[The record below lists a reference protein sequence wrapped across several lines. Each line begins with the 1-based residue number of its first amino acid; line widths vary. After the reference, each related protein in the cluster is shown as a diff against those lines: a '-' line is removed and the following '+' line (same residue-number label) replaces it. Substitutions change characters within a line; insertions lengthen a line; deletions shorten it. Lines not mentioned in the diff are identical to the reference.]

1 MSTDFGYDETLGFVP
16 ATFDGLFASWQTA
29 YTAATEENVDVEN
42 GAAADQGRTFAVIL
56 KAAYDDQLGVY
67 NAGWVD
73 GAPGTG
79 GVAGGSSLELLLT
92 PKIGPKVLAASS
104 TVTISLGAAGGP
116 AVNVPAGSKI
126 AIAGETL
133 TWSLDAPVVIPGG
146 GFIDGEFTYSETGPK
161 AAVASS
167 SWDITTP
174 VSGWVTATNVAAAV
188 EGRDIETDAEY
199 RARFRAS
206 TKDNVVAAVLKVPGV
221 TAATMIEWPFDSA
234 DAFWGLKRWI
244 EIIVVGGDDT
254 AIATAI
260 QGARAKSV
268 TTVGNVSVALTDPSY
283 VGGSVTNKFSR
294 AVPVTVH
301 IEVTI
306 SKGEGY
312 PADASDDA
320 SKAREIV
327 IRDAIVAAG
336 ALYVAGQDVVSYQL
350 ATVVGSAG
358 IPGISNA
365 VVLVDFADPPAINGT
380 LIIADRD
387 IAVID
392 SLNVDVIGA

>member
-29 YTAATEENVDVEN
+29 YTAATEENVNVEN
-42 GAAADQGRTFAVIL
+42 GTAADQGRTFAVIL

-92 PKIGPKVLAASS
+92 PKIGPKLLATAS
-104 TVTISLGAAGGP
+104 TITINMGAAPGP

-126 AIAGETL
+126 VISGETL

-161 AAVASS
+161 TAIVTS
-167 SWDITTP
+167 SWAITTP
-174 VSGWVTATNVAAAV
+174 VAGWVTNTNAAAAV
-188 EGRDIETDAEY
+188 VGRDIETDAEY
-199 RARFRAS
+199 RARFRSS
-206 TKDNVVAAVLKVPGV
+206 TSDNVVAAVLKVSGV

-244 EIIVVGGDDT
+244 EIIVVGGDDVE
-254 AIATAI
+254 IATAI

-268 TTVGNVSVALTDPSY
+268 TTVGNVSVALTDASY

-294 AVPVTVH
+294 PVPVPVH
-301 IEVTI
+301 VEVTI
-306 SKGEGY
+306 TKGEGY
-312 PADASDDA
+312 PASTATDDVT
-320 SKAREIV
+320 ARETL

-336 ALYVAGQDVVSYQL
+336 ALYVAGQDVVSFQL
-350 ATVVGSAG
+350 QTVVGSAG
-358 IPGISNA
+358 IPGIADA
-365 VVLVDFADPPAINGT
+365 VVLVGFLDPPTTNGT
-380 LIIADRD
+380 LIIPDREQATF
-387 IAVID
+387 AVGD
-392 SLNVDVIGA
+392 VDVIGA